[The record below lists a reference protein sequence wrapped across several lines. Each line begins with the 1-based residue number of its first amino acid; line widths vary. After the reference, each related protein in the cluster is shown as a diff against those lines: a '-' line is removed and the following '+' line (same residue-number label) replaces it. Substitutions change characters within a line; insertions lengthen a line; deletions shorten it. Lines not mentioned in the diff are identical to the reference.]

1 MRSSVVAPSE
11 EKIGI
16 RGSDLKWFEGAKKG
30 REMSK
35 MARKVKVTKKNML
48 IREAVEYA
56 FK

>member
-35 MARKVKVTKKNML
+35 IARKVKVTKKNML